1 MLRQERR
8 IVRPANPE
16 QWPRVTQIKA
26 KRFPPRCCHHH
37 HVLRVDAIF
46 CPPGSVTVS
55 PENWFFVA
63 HVVVPQISRV
73 DISTQRALPRKIIL
87 FAQFLKS
94 SSRPDVPAS
103 SMHRDVHG
111 AKKKLNLTSFFAF
124 KVARKSH
131 VTAVSTN
138 PESSCQSGPKA
149 ANGRPAGRHNAGK
162 VQSLA
167 GIVVPCTVQW

>member
-73 DISTQRALPRKIIL
+73 DISTQPALPRKIIL

-94 SSRPDVPAS
+94 SPRPDVPGLFYAPRCTRS
-103 SMHRDVHG
+103 
-111 AKKKLNLTSFFAF
+111 KKKTQPDIILCVQGCQGESRDNCLSQPEET
-124 KVARKSH
+124 
-131 VTAVSTN
+131 VSIW
-138 PESSCQSGPKA
+138 PPGQPIGGLRSSTM
-149 ANGRPAGRHNAGK
+149 PAKYSR
-162 VQSLA
+162 VL
-167 GIVVPCTVQW
+167 

>member
-37 HVLRVDAIF
+37 HVLRGDAIF

-94 SSRPDVPAS
+94 SSRPDVPGLFYAPRCTWS
-103 SMHRDVHG
+103 
-111 AKKKLNLTSFFAF
+111 KKKLNLTSFFAF
-124 KVARKSH
+124 KVARQGH
-131 VTAVSTN
+131 VTEVSTN
-138 PESSCQSGPKA
+138 QLSDCQSGPR
-149 ANGRPAGRHNAGK
+149 GS
-162 VQSLA
+162 Q
-167 GIVVPCTVQW
+167 

>member
-1 MLRQERR
+1 MYFCKDHIEKTHAAAGGEEEDEICVFVYFSISVFLHLCISVFLNLCISALFTRGPMLRQERR

-26 KRFPPRCCHHH
+26 KRFPPPWCHHH

-73 DISTQRALPRKIIL
+73 DISTQPALPRKIIL

-94 SSRPDVPAS
+94 SSRPDVPGLFYAPRCTRS
-103 SMHRDVHG
+103 
-111 AKKKLNLTSFFAF
+111 KKKN
-124 KVARKSH
+124 
-131 VTAVSTN
+131 ST
-138 PESSCQSGPKA
+138 
-149 ANGRPAGRHNAGK
+149 
-162 VQSLA
+162 
-167 GIVVPCTVQW
+167 